1 VKIKTNYEKSEIF
14 ISFDRNNEFYKD
26 PSYTIPSKILEA
38 DKMIYIKD
46 HSVDCFICLKS
57 LKSLI
62 KAIYLFYSSCP
73 ITHIYYSITLF
84 MMKWIP
90 HSHVSD
96 SHTINSD

>member
-1 VKIKTNYEKSEIF
+1 M
-14 ISFDRNNEFYKD
+14 
-26 PSYTIPSKILEA
+26 LEA

-46 HSVDCFICLKS
+46 HPVNCFICLKS

-62 KAIYLFYSSCP
+62 KVIYLFSSSCS
-73 ITHIYYSITLF
+73 ITHLYYSITLF

-90 HSHVSD
+90 HSHVPD

>member
-1 VKIKTNYEKSEIF
+1 M
-14 ISFDRNNEFYKD
+14 
-26 PSYTIPSKILEA
+26 LEA

-46 HSVDCFICLKS
+46 HPVNCFICLKS

-62 KAIYLFYSSCP
+62 KVIYLFSSSCS
-73 ITHIYYSITLF
+73 ITHIYYSFTLL

-90 HSHVSD
+90 HSHVPD